1 MRLDALVSGAAAVVG
16 PETSLSAAARFMV
29 DDDAGALAVVG
40 GRELVGILTDRD
52 LVRAA
57 AAGVAMNDVPVSEW
71 MSEAP
76 DTMPPEVSIAE
87 AAEWMLEMGYRHL
100 PVVADEELLGI
111 VDVRDLLWAV
121 VKAPD

>member
-16 PETSLSAAARFMV
+16 PETSLASAARFMV
-29 DDDAGALAVVG
+29 DEDAAALAVIG
-40 GRELVGILTDRD
+40 GRELIGILTDRD

-57 AAGVAMNDVPVSEW
+57 AAGIAMDDVPVSEW

-76 DTMPPEVSIAE
+76 DTVPPGVSIAE

-100 PVVADEELLGI
+100 PVVDNDELLGI

-121 VKAPD
+121 IKAPS

>member
-1 MRLDALVSGAAAVVG
+1 MRLDALVSGTAAVVG
-16 PETSLSAAARFMV
+16 PETSLVSAARFMV
-29 DDDAGALAVVG
+29 DQDAAALAVVG
-40 GRELVGILTDRD
+40 GRELIGILTDRD

-57 AAGVAMNDVPVSEW
+57 SEGVPMDEVPVSDW

-76 DTMPPEVSIAE
+76 DTMPPNVSIAE

-100 PVVADEELLGI
+100 PVVDEDELLGI

-121 VKAPD
+121 IKAPS

>member
-16 PETSLSAAARFMV
+16 PETSLASAARFMV
-29 DDDAGALAVVG
+29 DEDAAALAVVG
-40 GRELVGILTDRD
+40 GRELIGILTDRD

-57 AAGVAMNDVPVSEW
+57 AAGVVMDDVPVSEW

-76 DTMPPEVSIAE
+76 DTVPPGVSIAE

-100 PVVADEELLGI
+100 PVVDDDELLGI

-121 VKAPD
+121 VKAPS